1 MDPFKHRVP
10 DEEQVVRIQAL
21 REAYY
26 ALLLEIHRNT
36 KFLSWQGHYINRAT
50 EALEESAMWAIKSV
64 VFEND

>member
-1 MDPFKHRVP
+1 MNPFKHQVP
-10 DEEQVVRIQAL
+10 TEEEIVRIQAL

-36 KFLSWQGHYINRAT
+36 RFLTNQGHYINRAT

-64 VFEND
+64 VFESV